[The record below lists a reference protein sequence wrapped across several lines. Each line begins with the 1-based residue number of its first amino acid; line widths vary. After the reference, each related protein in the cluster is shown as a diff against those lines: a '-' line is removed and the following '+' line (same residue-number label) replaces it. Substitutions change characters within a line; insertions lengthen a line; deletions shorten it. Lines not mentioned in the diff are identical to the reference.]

1 MVPNATRPLD
11 CVRLVML
18 GCMVQNVKRHA
29 LLVAHNPTVNSQM
42 ENATQ
47 RMDLPSVR
55 PASTETNLL
64 LVWRQISN
72 VYAFWGARTVKRNV
86 SRNQH
91 AQLVTMGS
99 INLTVPLHA
108 PLSLGKNAS
117 NAIKTVEI
125 ASWQPHVL
133 LANGK

>member
-1 MVPNATRPLD
+1 
-11 CVRLVML
+11 
-18 GCMVQNVKRHA
+18 
-29 LLVAHNPTVNSQM
+29 M

-47 RMDLPSVR
+47 RMDLLSVR

-108 PLSLGKNAS
+108 PMSLGKNAS

-125 ASWQPHVL
+125 ASWQAHVL